1 MADVKYTNEHEWVRV
16 EGDVGTVGIS
26 AYAQEQLGDIVYV
39 ELPEVG
45 RKVEQGKE
53 FATVESVK
61 AANEVYAP
69 VSGEVVEVNGK
80 LNGEPAT
87 VNSDA
92 LGAGWFVKIRL
103 SNKAEL
109 DKLMNEGAYK
119 SYLEGLH

>member
-26 AYAQEQLGDIVYV
+26 DYAQQQLGDIVYV

-69 VSGEVVEVNGK
+69 VSGEVVAINDK
-80 LNGEPAT
+80 LSAEPAT
-87 VNSDA
+87 VNGDA
-92 LGAGWFVKIRL
+92 MGAGWFVKIRL
-103 SNKAEL
+103 ANKAEL
-109 DKLMNEGAYK
+109 DKLMSEAAYK
-119 SYLEGLH
+119 THLEGLH

>member
-1 MADVKYTNEHEWVRV
+1 MADVKYTNEHEWIRV

-26 AYAQEQLGDIVYV
+26 DYAQQQLGDIVYV
-39 ELPEVG
+39 ELPAVG
-45 RKVEQGKE
+45 RKLEQGKE

-69 VSGEVVEVNGK
+69 VGGEVIEINDK

-87 VNSDA
+87 VNSEA
-92 LGAGWFVKIRL
+92 MGAGWFVKIRI

-109 DKLMNEGAYK
+109 DKLMNESAYK
-119 SYLEGLH
+119 SYVEGLH

>member
-26 AYAQEQLGDIVYV
+26 VYAQEQLGDIVYV

-69 VSGEVVEVNGK
+69 VSGEVVEINDK
-80 LNGEPAT
+80 LSGEPAT

-92 LGAGWFVKIRL
+92 TGAGWFVKIRL
-103 SNKAEL
+103 SNKGEL
-109 DKLMNEGAYK
+109 DKLMNEAAYK
-119 SYLEGLH
+119 SYIEGLH